1 MGLIATETGGGKDRP
16 LIQEG
21 VHLAVC
27 YLIADLG
34 THHSEM
40 FDKDAHKVVI
50 GWEIPGERGT
60 FHIDGKDQDLP
71 LVASKTFTLSLHKK
85 AALRQVLEAWRGQ
98 AFTDE
103 ELKGFD
109 LKAVLGAPCQLQI
122 MHTKKGEKTY
132 ANIGAVMPL
141 MKGVQ
146 APQGETAH
154 QWFSLSEGVDL
165 PDHLPEWV
173 RKEIEASKEWQAMLR
188 AGGTDDTTTGVDT
201 LEESHPFPPPTDA
214 DMAEQDE
221 ENLPF

>member
-1 MGLIATETGGGKDRP
+1 MGLIATETGGGKERP
-16 LIQEG
+16 LIPEG
-21 VHLAVC
+21 VHLGVC

-50 GWEIPGERGT
+50 GWEIPAERGT

-109 LKAVLGAPCQLQI
+109 LQTVLGAPCQLQI
-122 MHTKKGEKTY
+122 MHNKKGEKTY

-141 MKGVQ
+141 MKGVS

-154 QWFSLSEGVDL
+154 QWFSLSEGTDL
-165 PDHLPEWV
+165 PANLPEWIT
-173 RKEIEASKEWQAMLR
+173 KEIQASKEWQAILR
-188 AGGTDDTTTGVDT
+188 AGGTEDTTTGVDT
-201 LEESHPFPPPTDA
+201 VALPPPTDE
-214 DMAEQDE
+214 DMAGQDE